1 MRNVLYWFH
10 VTNIWRLPATF
21 DNLGLSFLDLV
32 QKAKRAKKK
41 LLKREGD
48 DRTDS
53 GSQERYESFSYGG
66 VDPYMWE
73 PQEVGRRAR
82 KRYALGI
89 AFLLILIGKV
99 LQYCWSCMELCLY
112 CVWFTVAWGYGLH
125 IDFVQSA
132 YIVWCDGENA
142 DNWGGGGGGNRES
155 VPQLTL
161 WAG

>member
-99 LQYCWSCMELCLY
+99 LQYC
-112 CVWFTVAWGYGLH
+112 
-125 IDFVQSA
+125 
-132 YIVWCDGENA
+132 
-142 DNWGGGGGGNRES
+142 
-155 VPQLTL
+155 
-161 WAG
+161 